1 MNSNR
6 DTENDKELLED
17 IDSDDLRSVDDF
29 FKELEAKEKDL
40 HISSDLV
47 IEIEQSEYD
56 DRNTPDFQVGD
67 LSSAPKRTT
76 AVEPVSSPSMQ
87 IPDTGKFETEISE
100 LKNRLSKMEAE
111 RVEIF
116 ENSQR
121 RNRDFENYKNRTERD
136 RQENL
141 MNQVSNLAGEL
152 LPVLDNLDRALDC
165 APGEGAADQQKDFR
179 QFFDGIVLVNQQL
192 NEVLAEMGVQ
202 PIAAVGEHFDPNYH
216 EAVAIEETDEYPP
229 NIVTMELLRGYR
241 IGEKVVRASMVK
253 VSTAPKVAK
262 APEPAP
268 VEEDTVDSEAEM
280 PDMPQMLS
288 DAPDAPEV
296 QPVELAAETEEERAD
311 QGS

>member
-6 DTENDKELLED
+6 DTENNKELLDD
-17 IDSDDLRSVDDF
+17 IESDDLRSVDDF

-56 DRNTPDFQVGD
+56 DRNTPDFAVD
-67 LSSAPKRTT
+67 LTSPPNRTA
-76 AVEPVSSPSMQ
+76 AVEPVSSPSIH
-87 IPDTGKFETEISE
+87 IPDTSRFENEILE

-111 RVEIF
+111 RVEIY

-141 MNQVSNLAGEL
+141 LNQVSNLAGEL
-152 LPVLDNLDRALDC
+152 LPVLDNLDRALEC
-165 APGEGAADQQKDFR
+165 APGEGAAQQKDFK

-216 EAVAIEETDEYPP
+216 EAVAIEETDEYPA
-229 NIVTMELLRGYR
+229 NVVTLELLRGYR
-241 IGEKVVRASMVK
+241 VGEKVIRPSMVK
-253 VSTAPKVAK
+253 VSTTPKVAK
-262 APEPAP
+262 APEPEP
-268 VEEDTVDSEAEM
+268 VREEAAEVEVEM
-280 PDMPQMLS
+280 PDLPQMLS
-288 DAPDAPEV
+288 DAPDAPEET
-296 QPVELAAETEEERAD
+296 PVEMAAETEEWKAE
-311 QGS
+311 

>member
-6 DTENDKELLED
+6 DTENNKDVLEE

-56 DRNTPDFQVGD
+56 DRNSPDFPIGD
-67 LSSAPKRTT
+67 IASASGRTSE
-76 AVEPVSSPSMQ
+76 VKPVSSPS
-87 IPDTGKFETEISE
+87 IPVPDTSRFENEIAE
-100 LKNRLSKMEAE
+100 LKGRLSKMEAE

-121 RNRDFENYKNRTERD
+121 RNRDFENYKSRTERD

-141 MNQVSNLAGEL
+141 LNQVSNLAGEL
-152 LPVLDNLDRALDC
+152 LPVLDNLDRALEC
-165 APGEGAADQQKDFR
+165 APGEGAAQQKDIK

-202 PIAAVGEHFDPNYH
+202 PIAAIGEHFDPNYH
-216 EAVAIEETDEYPP
+216 EAVAIEETEEYPP
-229 NIVTMELLRGYR
+229 NVVTSELLRGYR
-241 IGEKVVRASMVK
+241 IGEKVVRASMVR
-253 VSTAPKVAK
+253 VSTAPKVAR
-262 APEPAP
+262 APEPEPDP
-268 VEEDTVDSEAEM
+268 VEEDIADAEVEM

-288 DAPDAPEV
+288 DAQTDADVPEDH
-296 QPVELAAETEEERAD
+296 AAEPPADAEEEAE
-311 QGS
+311 